1 MNDFTPNKKI
11 LYVDDEVNLL
21 SSFRSLMRKEDFET
35 FLLQDS
41 TMIEEMLEKSG
52 PFAVVLSDQR
62 MPGLTGAELL
72 ETVANIHPETI
83 KMLVTG
89 YSDYDEMVQAINN
102 GGISHYIS
110 KPWKDEE
117 LKSIVRTMYKRYNL
131 ASENKYL
138 LSELKSKHAKLKEL
152 LDGTILES
160 THLLVDVLS
169 YINPHAASQTDRVKS
184 AGLPILEKIADLS
197 HQERWEISVAFDLF
211 NLGFAVMPTWV
222 QLALNKEGLSAAGRF
237 SICNDHHLLAAQ
249 LLERIPGFEGAARI
263 IQLSGK
269 NFNGTGSPENVK
281 ISGKDLPLGARFLK
295 IFIDMDKLSSPHFK
309 DIEILK
315 SMSEQTAK
323 YDVELLNRV
332 IESFTE
338 VNELKSKELMVY
350 SQDLMPGMLILQTIQ
365 TVSGIKLVNPNTV
378 LTKTSLMAIRSWE
391 KLEGIK
397 EPIKV
402 EIKIDPTK

>member
-1 MNDFTPNKKI
+1 MNNFTPNKKI

-41 TMIEEMLEKSG
+41 TLIEEMLEKSG

-62 MPGLTGAELL
+62 MPGLTGTELL
-72 ETVANIHPETI
+72 ETVANTHPETI

-89 YSDYDEMVQAINN
+89 YSDYDEMIRAINN
-102 GGISHYIS
+102 GGISHYIA

-117 LKSIVRTMYKRYNL
+117 LKNIVRTMYNRYNL
-131 ASENKYL
+131 TTENKYL
-138 LSELKSKHAKLKEL
+138 ISELESKNAKLKEL
-152 LDGTILES
+152 REGTILES

-169 YINPHAASQTDRVKS
+169 YINPHASSQIDRVKS
-184 AGLPILEKIADLS
+184 AGLPLLEKITDLS
-197 HQERWEISVAFDLF
+197 HQEIWEISIAFDLF

-222 QLALNKEGLSAAGRF
+222 QLALNKEGLSAASRF

-249 LLERIPGFEGAARI
+249 LLERIPGFEGAAKI
-263 IQLSGK
+263 IQLSRK
-269 NFNGTGSPENVK
+269 NFNGTGSPENVR
-281 ISGKDLPLGARFLK
+281 ISGKDLPLGARLLK
-295 IFIDMDKLSSPHFK
+295 IFVDMDKLTSPHFK

-315 SMSEQTAK
+315 SMAEQTAK
-323 YDVELLNRV
+323 YDVDLLNKT
-332 IESFTE
+332 IESFTD
-338 VNELKSKELMVY
+338 VNELKSKELVIS

-391 KLEGIK
+391 KLEGVK

-402 EIKIDPTK
+402 EIKIDPSK